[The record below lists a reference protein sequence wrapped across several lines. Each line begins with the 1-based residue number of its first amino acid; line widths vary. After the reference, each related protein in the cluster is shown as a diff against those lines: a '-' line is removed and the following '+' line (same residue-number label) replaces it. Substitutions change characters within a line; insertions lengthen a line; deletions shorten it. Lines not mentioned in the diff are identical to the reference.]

1 MYRYDLI
8 GKRVRTD
15 KGWGTVKDVDF
26 DGELFIDLDDG
37 REIARMPDDLLSVPS
52 ASHNHILAWPVYVS
66 TNIVDYLN

>member
-8 GKRVRTD
+8 GKHVKTD
-15 KGWGTVKDVDF
+15 KGWGIVKDVDY

-37 REIARMPDDLLSVPS
+37 REIARMPDDLLSVSS
-52 ASHNHILAWPVYVS
+52 APPIHIPAWPVYAS